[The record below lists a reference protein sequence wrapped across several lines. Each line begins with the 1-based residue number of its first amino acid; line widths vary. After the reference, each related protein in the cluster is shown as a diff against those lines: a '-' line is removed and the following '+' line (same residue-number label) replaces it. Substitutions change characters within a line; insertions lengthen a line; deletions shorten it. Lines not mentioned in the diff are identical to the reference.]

1 MAIEEYR
8 LGRRS
13 PQEAASGAAGKR
25 RLGSFKRSKGA
36 MKMERADFRDFL
48 HQSAREAASTPP
60 ARDRPLQGEDVG
72 LLSEM

>member
-13 PQEAASGAAGKR
+13 PQEASAAAGKR

-48 HQSAREAASTPP
+48 HQAVREAASTPP